1 MKRLL
6 GLLIVAAALA
16 PATTSAQS
24 ATVDPF
30 HTVALVITRVAFA
43 STPVVDGERALLGPS
58 APSPVMPAVE
68 PTFAACPVD
77 GERALLSR
85 CSTRP

>member
-1 MKRLL
+1 MKGIL

-16 PATTSAQS
+16 PATTSAQMI
-24 ATVDPF
+24 AGDPF
-30 HTVALVITRVAFA
+30 HTVGVIFTRVDFA
-43 STPVVDGERALLGPS
+43 STPAVDGERALLGPS
-58 APSPVMPAVE
+58 APSPVTSAVE
-68 PTFAACPVD
+68 PAFAACPVD

>member
-1 MKRLL
+1 MNRIL
-6 GLLIVAAALA
+6 GLFIVAAALA

-24 ATVDPF
+24 ATGDPF
-30 HTVALVITRVAFA
+30 HTVALVITRVDFT
-43 STPVVDGERALLGPS
+43 STPAVDGERALLGPS
-58 APSPVMPAVE
+58 APSPLTPAVE

>member
-1 MKRLL
+1 MNRMLEL
-6 GLLIVAAALA
+6 FIVAAALA

-24 ATVDPF
+24 ATGDPF
-30 HTVALVITRVAFA
+30 HTVALVITRVAVA
-43 STPVVDGERALLGPS
+43 STPAVDGERALLGPS
-58 APSPVMPAVE
+58 APSPLTRAVE

-85 CSTRP
+85 CSTRQ